1 MPLHNLTEVNL
12 RQYCKEAVEA
22 LEFWLRRVIDITL
35 APEFGVEYINAKSGP
50 GNQHIIK
57 KSVRDSIQSRASSNL
72 GRYPRLVD
80 AMLLD
85 EEIDIICHPDLHRN
99 FFKEY
104 FENSFPL
111 GNDQLRN
118 CLRKILEPRNNLA
131 HANPISV
138 RQAEQIL
145 CYSHDVIDSIKDR
158 LKEKNLDREYNAPTI
173 IKVSDSRG
181 LVFHDA
187 QIRRNNTGR
196 GGIDLTSEQSA
207 WLRSGDTVGIEA
219 EIDPSFSA
227 EEYNV
232 DWVFPEGVNAQKY
245 NSNRRVV
252 LCLTDDNVR
261 VDFTIYCKVVSNKNW
276 HRCGDVD
283 DCVGITYKVLPQ
295 I

>member
-12 RQYCKEAVEA
+12 RQYCKESVEA

-50 GNQHIIK
+50 DNQHIIK
-57 KSVRDSIQSRASSNL
+57 KSVRDSIQGRASSNP

-85 EEIDIICHPDLHRN
+85 EEIDIICHPDLYRN

-138 RQAEQIL
+138 RQAEQII

-181 LVFHDA
+181 LVFHDS

-219 EIDPSFSA
+219 EIDPSFPA

-232 DWVFPEGVNAQKY
+232 DWVFPEGVNVQKY

-252 LCLTDDNVR
+252 LSLTDANVR
-261 VDFTIYCKVVSNKNW
+261 VDFTIYCKVVSKKNW